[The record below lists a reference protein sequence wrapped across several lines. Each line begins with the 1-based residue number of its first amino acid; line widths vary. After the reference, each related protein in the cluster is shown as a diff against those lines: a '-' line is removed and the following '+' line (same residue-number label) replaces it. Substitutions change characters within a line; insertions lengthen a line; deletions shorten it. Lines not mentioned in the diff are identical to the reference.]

1 MHFTG
6 GYLTTSIG
14 KKLLVAISGLLI
26 LGFVIL
32 HMVGNL
38 QIFSGPEKL
47 NAYAKFLKDLGP
59 LLWLARIGLIVFA
72 IVHIVLTIQLTR
84 ENRKAR
90 PNSYVY
96 MKTVQAS
103 SASRFMILSGLTI
116 LSFIIYHLLHF
127 TLGVTN
133 PEYAQLSFELNGERV
148 HDVYAM
154 VVNGFT
160 NPIVSGFYILSM
172 GLLCWHIS
180 HGVSSLFQTLGITNA
195 KNNKTIQQIATSTAG
210 LIFIGNI
217 SIPITILAGI
227 IK

>member
-1 MHFTG
+1 
-6 GYLTTSIG
+6 
-14 KKLLVAISGLLI
+14 
-26 LGFVIL
+26 
-32 HMVGNL
+32 
-38 QIFSGPEKL
+38 
-47 NAYAKFLKDLGP
+47 
-59 LLWLARIGLIVFA
+59 
-72 IVHIVLTIQLTR
+72 
-84 ENRKAR
+84 
-90 PNSYVY
+90 

-116 LSFIIYHLLHF
+116 LSFIVYHLLHF

-133 PEYAQLSFELNGERV
+133 PEYAQLSFDLNGERV

-154 VVNGFT
+154 VVSGFT
-160 NPIVSGFYILSM
+160 NPMVSGFYILSM

-210 LIFIGNI
+210 IIFLGNI